1 MLSKKKQILFS
12 ALLGVILLV
21 VIFIP
26 KRRDIATLDEVEL
39 TDTAEVQEIVYKY
52 GIPVDDYEVDY
63 GIVERNQSLSVIL
76 EEHGLSA
83 RNVYDLGRAADTVFD
98 VRKIRSGQAYALPNP
113 TLSLTCVAITGSIG
127 ARTPWNGY
135 ARKLGERWNLPFG
148 LPCRTVVPI
157 PSWQ

>member
-98 VRKIRSGQAYALPNP
+98 VRKIRSGQAYAFL
-113 TLSLTCVAITGSIG
+113 
-127 ARTPWNGY
+127 TPWNGY